1 MVETFAGRYSSKFCH
16 VGPELQNEIPRKLLK
31 FAHSLKFALQNSIF
45 LDFFIIIC
53 VYVLLLWGRSFVED
67 YVVVI

>member
-16 VGPELQNEIPRKLLK
+16 VGPELQNEILRKLLK
-31 FAHSLKFALQNSIF
+31 LAHSLKFALQNSIF
-45 LDFFIIIC
+45 LDFFIC